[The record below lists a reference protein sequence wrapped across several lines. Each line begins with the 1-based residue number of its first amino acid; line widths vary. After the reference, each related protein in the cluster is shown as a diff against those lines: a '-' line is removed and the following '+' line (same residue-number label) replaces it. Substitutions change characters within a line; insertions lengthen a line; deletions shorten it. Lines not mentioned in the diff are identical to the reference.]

1 MNFLSVL
8 RCHEGEHSSLQSQP
22 TDRRGKNN
30 SIVQKKKSR
39 ADSCAFP
46 MFSPELS
53 GEYSVLVI
61 VPNQLNERESK
72 NKNNS
77 LLYIY
82 YKLSSPPRQR
92 TPRRILEMTFLDISS
107 HLLPSFPTCSFLKVL
122 LKILSLQMYAA

>member
-8 RCHEGEHSSLQSQP
+8 RCHEGEHEHSSLQSHP

-30 SIVQKKKSR
+30 SSIQKKKST

-46 MFSPELS
+46 MFSPELC

-82 YKLSSPPRQR
+82 YKLSSPPR
-92 TPRRILEMTFLDISS
+92 
-107 HLLPSFPTCSFLKVL
+107 
-122 LKILSLQMYAA
+122 